1 MVPLKN
7 LAIKKALE
15 NNWQEACDLNL
26 QILKEN
32 PNDIDTLNR
41 LAFSYLKL
49 GKLVDAE
56 KMYKKVISFDNTHP
70 IAVKNLKKIEAM
82 SKQKPGVTSHNSS
95 DIRIDEIF
103 IEEAGKTKI
112 AELKNI
118 ADSKTLCT
126 LQSGDQVYLL
136 IKRSKIFVQD
146 GEKRF
151 IGMLPDT
158 MSMRLIPFMQ
168 GGNEYQSFIKSVGEK
183 DVTIFIKESK
193 RSKKFV
199 NQPSFTITTTGS
211 KKSDYKY

>member
-1 MVPLKN
+1 MLPLKT
-7 LAIKKALE
+7 LAIKKALD
-15 NNWQEACDLNL
+15 NKWDEACALNQ
-26 QILKEN
+26 QILKDS

-49 GKLVDAE
+49 GQLPEAE
-56 KMYKKVISFDNTHP
+56 KIYKKVISFDKTHP
-70 IAVKNLKKIEAM
+70 IASKNLKKIEAM
-82 SKQKPGVTSHNSS
+82 SKQKPGVANHANS

-118 ADSKTLCT
+118 ADSKTTCL
-126 LQSGDQVYLL
+126 LQAGDQVYLV

-183 DVTIFIKESK
+183 EVTIFIKESK
-193 RSKKFV
+193 RSKKFQ
-199 NQPSFTITTTGS
+199 NQPSFTITTAGS